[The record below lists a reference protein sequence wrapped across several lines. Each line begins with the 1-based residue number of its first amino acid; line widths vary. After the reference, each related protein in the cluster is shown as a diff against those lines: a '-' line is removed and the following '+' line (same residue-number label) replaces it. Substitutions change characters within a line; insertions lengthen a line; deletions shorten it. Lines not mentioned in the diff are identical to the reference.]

1 MTSCQEAGE
10 VGGGGDRAA
19 GVGEL
24 VVGGGGGEIISM
36 FAKVK
41 SSWLERK

>member
-10 VGGGGDRAA
+10 VGGGGGMAT

-24 VVGGGGGEIISM
+24 VGGWGGGDIISM
-36 FAKVK
+36 LAKVK
-41 SSWLERK
+41 SSWSERK